1 MPIAAR
7 RVRFIVALSSGI
19 CSLATVTYAQDPL
32 QIIMT
37 AQRGYTHGDAPSGLA
52 RHVSLKLKP
61 GWRFDRGRA
70 QFFSASGQRFSV
82 RDQLPE
88 GSEIVPTAPALADTD
103 PQMLSDAER
112 DLARYVQLIL
122 PKGATPEHYL
132 AIAKRWD
139 AVEEATLPPRISLP

>member
-1 MPIAAR
+1 MFIVAW
-7 RVRFIVALSSGI
+7 RVRLIVALSSGI
-19 CSLATVTYAQDPL
+19 CFLATITQAQDSL
-32 QIIMT
+32 QIIMK
-37 AQRGYTHGDAPSGLA
+37 AQRGHTHGDAPSELL
-52 RHVSLKLKP
+52 RYVSLKLKP

-88 GSEIVPTAPALADTD
+88 GSEIVPTAPALADAD
-103 PQMLSDAER
+103 PQTLSDAER
-112 DLARYVQLIL
+112 ELARYVQLIL

-132 AIAKRWD
+132 PIAKRWD